1 MLPASTSGP
10 ESASWLDAL
19 FTATSAVCVTGLVTV
34 DTGSYWSPFGQVVIL
49 ALIQLGGLGL
59 MTVSSLLVVLVS
71 RRLGLRARLVA
82 QAQSRTLDAADI
94 RRVIRNVVVFSIAAE
109 LVVTTVLAVRFGL
122 AHAMP
127 PGRALWEGLFHAIS
141 AFNNAGFGLRPDS
154 LVPYAGDAWILLTV
168 ALAVI
173 VGGLGF
179 PVVFEL
185 ARAWR
190 RPRTWSVTTRITVIV
205 TGVLL
210 VLGTVLFLV
219 LERDNPATLGAHPPA
234 GRLLLG
240 FFSAVMPRTAGFNA
254 LDVAALTPET
264 WLVTDILMF
273 IGGGSAGT
281 AGGIKVTTFG
291 LLAFVLWSEIRGEPD
306 VDVGQRRVPAE
317 NQRQALAV
325 VLLGVGITA
334 IATLVLQATTDL
346 DLDRVLF
353 ECVSALGTV
362 GLSTG
367 ITATLPAPAQ
377 VVLVLLMF
385 LGRLG
390 PLTVASAL
398 ALRTRQRHYRRPE
411 ERTIIG

>member
-1 MLPASTSGP
+1 M
-10 ESASWLDAL
+10 
-19 FTATSAVCVTGLVTV
+19 
-34 DTGSYWSPFGQVVIL
+34 IL
-49 ALIQLGGLGL
+49 
-59 MTVSSLLVVLVS
+59 
-71 RRLGLRARLVA
+71 
-82 QAQSRTLDAADI
+82 
-94 RRVIRNVVVFSIAAE
+94 
-109 LVVTTVLAVRFGL
+109 
-122 AHAMP
+122 
-127 PGRALWEGLFHAIS
+127 
-141 AFNNAGFGLRPDS
+141 
-154 LVPYAGDAWILLTV
+154 
-168 ALAVI
+168 
-173 VGGLGF
+173 GGLGF

-190 RPRTWSVTTRITVIV
+190 RPRSWSVTTRITVLV
-205 TGVLL
+205 TAVLL
-210 VLGTVLFLV
+210 VLGTVLVLI
-219 LERDNPATLGAHPPA
+219 LERDNPATLGGHRADD
-234 GRLLLG
+234 RLLLG

-306 VDVGQRRVPAE
+306 VDVGPRRVSPE

-334 IATLVLQATTDL
+334 VATLALQATTHL

-353 ECVSALGTV
+353 ESISALGTV

-367 ITATLPAPAQ
+367 ITGDLPAPAQ
-377 VVLVLLMF
+377 IVLVLLMF